1 MSWSDICAKAGK
13 REVVKQTY
21 LETPLTEDFKTL
33 ISLANH

>member
-21 LETPLTEDFKTL
+21 LETPLTEETL
-33 ISLANH
+33 KPLSL